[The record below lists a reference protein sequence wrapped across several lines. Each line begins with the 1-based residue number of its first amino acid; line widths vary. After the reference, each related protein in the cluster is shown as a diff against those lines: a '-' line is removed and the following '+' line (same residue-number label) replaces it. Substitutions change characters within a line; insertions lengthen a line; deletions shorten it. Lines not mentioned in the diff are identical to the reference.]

1 VTTAPVTAVQSSVA
15 ARLAPDGTGVAV
27 IEVNRDMTAVGDAE
41 RYARS
46 CLVEVSPDP
55 LLAIGKAG
63 TITDV
68 NQATRPGGRRAGGAN
83 HRHRLR
89 RYAEKSAAKA
99 IPRSLPGRD
108 ILRRRTSRRR

>member
-1 VTTAPVTAVQSSVA
+1 
-15 ARLAPDGTGVAV
+15 
-27 IEVNRDMTAVGDAE
+27 MTAAGDAE

-68 NQATRPGGRRAGGAN
+68 NQATRPGGRRAGGSGSPAPITP
-83 HRHRLR
+83 LR
-89 RYAEKSAAKA
+89 RKISGQALTPEPFDARLA
-99 IPRSLPGRD
+99 IDLATAP
-108 ILRRRTSRRR
+108 